1 MIVLKSDRGTAWATK
16 ATAPWQ
22 LNRAAPRSL
31 DVSQNSPMGRK
42 VGWFAANY
50 YWSSSQNNANNA
62 WAQNFDNGNQDNGNK
77 YNNSLPVRPVRGF
90 QYGT

>member
-1 MIVLKSDRGTAWATK
+1 MGDEREGAVAVELCANQEPGWR
-16 ATAPWQ
+16 Q
-22 LNRAAPRSL
+22 H
-31 DVSQNSPMGRK
+31 SPMGGK
-42 VGWFAANY
+42 CGWFTANY

-90 QYGT
+90 RHDT